1 MLRTILWATALIA
14 AAAITLLSL
23 SNTVAAPLNE
33 ECRGTIG
40 AQSFENLIVPDGA
53 NCTLNATRVDGNI
66 LVGTAATLTANGV
79 IVGGNIQAEGSTNV
93 TVQGNARV
101 GGSVQIKQGGGATV
115 QSVNVTGDIQ
125 LESNSDFLRVERNV
139 VGGNIQITQ
148 NSGGAQVID
157 NRIDGNL
164 QCKEN
169 APPFSGSGNQA
180 ASLEDQCAPFGGASS
195 QPTPT
200 ATPSSTPGNT
210 PSPLPSPSPTATPGS
225 TATPTRPD
233 NSDGQCRGVISGGR
247 FENLEVP
254 AGASCT
260 LNGTFVDGNIT
271 VGVNAVLLATE
282 VIVEGNIQADGATDV
297 TVHKNSRVGGNIQ
310 VKQGASAT
318 VDGVV
323 VIGDIQ
329 YESNNGALNATDN
342 QVGGNI
348 QIFQNRGWIS
358 VTDNRIDG
366 NLQCKE
372 NSPPPT
378 GGRNQAASFED
389 QCVGFA
395 GEPQVPS
402 PAPGGNSVNCQG
414 FIGSQTYQNIVVPD
428 GASCNLVGTRATGN
442 VTVGSGATLK
452 ASRLT
457 VDGHVQAQGAT
468 VVTLH
473 DGSSVGG
480 NVHIAAGDSATI
492 DGVQIS
498 GNLTFDAN
506 RRTLAATSNQVGGD
520 LQATGNAAGLVVRS
534 NTITG
539 ALQCSNNSAPPIA
552 DGNQVTSRTEQCA
565 AVSVRLFVPVVSR

>member
-1 MLRTILWATALIA
+1 MLRFITWASALLAASAIIILN
-14 AAAITLLSL
+14 L
-23 SNTVAAPLNE
+23 SNTVAAPHSE

-53 NCTLNATRVDGNI
+53 NCTLNGTRVDGNI

-93 TVQGNARV
+93 TMQGNARV

-115 QSVNVTGDIQ
+115 NSVNVTGDIQ

-139 VGGNIQITQ
+139 VGGNIQIFQ

-169 APPFSGSGNQA
+169 ASPFSGSGNQA
-180 ASLEDQCAPFGGASS
+180 ASLEDQCTSFGGASS

-200 ATPSSTPGNT
+200 ATS
-210 PSPLPSPSPTATPGS
+210 SPLPSPSPLPTATPGS
-225 TATPTRPD
+225 TATPPQPGGGG
-233 NSDGQCRGVISGGR
+233 GQCRGVISGGS

-271 VGVNAVLLATE
+271 VGVNAVLLAVE
-282 VIVEGNIQADGATDV
+282 VTVEGNIQADGATDV
-297 TVHKNSRVGGNIQ
+297 TVHKDSRVGGNIQ

-378 GGRNQAASFED
+378 GGRNQAAAFED
-389 QCVGFA
+389 QCAGFA

-414 FIGSQTYQNIVVPD
+414 FMGSQTYQNIVVPD

-473 DGSSVGG
+473 NGSSVGG

-492 DGVQIS
+492 DGVQIL

-506 RRTLAATSNQVGGD
+506 RRALAATSNHIGGN
-520 LQATGNAAGLVVRS
+520 LQAIDNVAGLVMRS
-534 NTITG
+534 NAITG
-539 ALQCSNNSAPPIA
+539 ALQCSNNSAPPIV
-552 DGNQVTSRTEQCA
+552 DGNEVTSRTEQCA
-565 AVSVRLFVPVVSR
+565 AVSVRLFIPVVSR